1 MNNSL
6 KDVLYKCGIL
16 SIVSTDCLE
25 DKGCLCVKKTFN
37 VSHSRQILAHGCG
50 AFVHNMISVKCAQ

>member
-25 DKGCLCVKKTFN
+25 DKGCLCVKKNLMFPTADRYWHMAVVLLF
-37 VSHSRQILAHGCG
+37 IT
-50 AFVHNMISVKCAQ
+50 